1 MLIPVVGCFSVD
13 KKIIGRFDVTFCKVG
28 FTVALVATTVGS
40 GRFVTGVFVVYL
52 VEVAAVVIF
61 CVELIDVVTLGFD
74 GKVVDTVEYFVV
86 GVDCVVVFV
95 VVVAAVVVVRLSG
108 FFVVFIDIVAGD
120 GDVNVVSVEK
130 KINFGRKSIKNQ
142 NLLINFITE
151 SIRAPM
157 AP

>member
-108 FFVVFIDIVAGD
+108 FFVVFIDMVAGD

-130 KINFGRKSIKNQ
+130 KINFGQKSIKNQ

>member
-40 GRFVTGVFVVYL
+40 GRFVTGEFVVYL

-74 GKVVDTVEYFVV
+74 AKVVDTVEYFVV

-95 VVVAAVVVVRLSG
+95 VVVAVVVVVRLSG
-108 FFVVFIDIVAGD
+108 FFVVFIDMVAGD
-120 GDVNVVSVEK
+120 GDVNVVSVE
-130 KINFGRKSIKNQ
+130 RKN
-142 NLLINFITE
+142 
-151 SIRAPM
+151 
-157 AP
+157 

>member
-61 CVELIDVVTLGFD
+61 CVEPIDAVTLGFD
-74 GKVVDTVEYFVV
+74 GNVVDTVEYFVV

-108 FFVVFIDIVAGD
+108 FFVVFIVMVAGD

-130 KINFGRKSIKNQ
+130 KKSKFDQKSLKIK
-142 NLLINFITE
+142 T
-151 SIRAPM
+151 
-157 AP
+157 